1 MAASERLHVGL
12 RLGAAT
18 RGAFVAA
25 LLALATLA
33 VAGEAPYTPAALE
46 RALAAGTPTIVHVR
60 ASWCPTCKAQQPIV
74 DALLHEPKRKDLL
87 VLAADYDTESA
98 LKKRLRVAQ
107 QSTFV
112 VFRKGKEVARS
123 TGETNKQ
130 AIAALFDQAL

>member
-1 MAASERLHVGL
+1 MAASERLQRDIVGSL
-12 RLGAAT
+12 A
-18 RGAFVAA
+18 RGFCAAA
-25 LLALATLA
+25 LLAVATLA
-33 VAGEAPYTPAALE
+33 GAGEAPYSAGALE
-46 RALAAGTPTIVHVR
+46 HALAAGTPTIVHFR

-74 DALLHEPKRKDLL
+74 DALLHDPKRKDLL

-123 TGETNKQ
+123 TGETKKD